1 MKKEICLPLLAVFV
15 FSGCSTISQN
25 DLFDG
30 VKEATSLRGAKN
42 IQWIKTSQEAQS
54 VNESV
59 NTLLTQPL
67 NQENAV
73 RIALI
78 NNRSLQQTYE
88 QIGISQ
94 SELVQAGLM
103 SNPLLGYSIGRGGG
117 VTTSTLS
124 LDVAFLD
131 LLWIPLRRELGGLA
145 LEETKLRVGDEVLK
159 TVRDVKKGYIDA
171 RVAQE
176 QVSLYETQLKSYEAS
191 VQLAV
196 RQYTAGNLSK
206 RSLLKV
212 QDTYAHAR
220 LESMRLN
227 QENAHAREALN
238 RLLGLYGTQ
247 TQYVLNKEPLILS
260 APLTSS
266 EGLEARA
273 ITHRLDMSAA
283 IQGVDYAAAQVG
295 YAKNTRLLS
304 DMELSAQS
312 EKTTDT
318 DRFNTFGIKI
328 PIPIFDFG
336 QGRVGKGEALYN
348 QSVHHLYEVA
358 VNIRSEVRESYA
370 SSRYAYDRAHETSEV
385 IVPTNKKI
393 LEETQLFYNGMLDGI
408 YELLEDQ
415 RRYSEARMEALSAI
429 GEYQK
434 EQANLEYVLGGEYNG
449 TK

>member
-1 MKKEICLPLLAVFV
+1 MKKEFFLCVIVLVSL
-15 FSGCSTISQN
+15 SGCSTISQQDVFS
-25 DLFDG
+25 DLNQT
-30 VKEATSLRGAKN
+30 TSLRGAGN
-42 IQWIKTSQEAQS
+42 LQWIKTLQEAQS
-54 VNESV
+54 VNDSV
-59 NTLLTQPL
+59 NTLLSEPL
-67 NQENAV
+67 SQENAL

-78 NNRSLQQTYE
+78 NNRSLQQTYA

-103 SNPLLGYSIGRGGG
+103 RNPLLGYSIGRGGG

-159 TVRDVKKGYIDA
+159 TARDVKKAYIDA

-176 QVSLYETQLKSYEAS
+176 QISLYESQLKSHEAS
-191 VQLAV
+191 VQLAI
-196 RQYTAGNLSK
+196 RQYTVGNLSK
-206 RSLLKV
+206 RSLLKI

-227 QENAHAREALN
+227 QENAHVREALN
-238 RLLGLYGTQ
+238 RLLGLYGEQ
-247 TQYVLNKEPLILS
+247 TQYILNKEPLKLS
-260 APLTSS
+260 APLVNS

-273 ITHRLDMSAA
+273 IAHRLDMSAA
-283 IQGVDYAAAQVG
+283 IQGVDYAAAQAG
-295 YAKNTRLLS
+295 YTKNRRLLS

-318 DRFNTFGIKI
+318 DRFNTFGVKI

-336 QGRVGKGEALYN
+336 QGRMSKAEALYN

-370 SSRYAYDRAHETSEV
+370 LSRYAYDKAHETSEV
-385 IVPTNKKI
+385 IVPTNKQI

-415 RRYSEARMEALSAI
+415 RRYGEARMESLSAL

-434 EQANLEYVLGGEYNG
+434 TQANLEYVLGGEYNG